1 MRYHEYLKQATR
13 LDKGIANCLNREVK
27 AANGTGP
34 WYVRLFP
41 SLRNTTIE
49 VANRKRGVLARQR
62 AQLVREMF
70 ADPSTVWN
78 VDATAVFRRSVP
90 SSPEAVEHLRNAA
103 NAAADFQK

>member
-1 MRYHEYLKQATR
+1 MRYAEYLKQAAR
-13 LDKGIANCLNREVK
+13 LDKEIADCLNREIK
-27 AANGTGP
+27 AANGNGP

-62 AQLVREMF
+62 AKLVRETF

-78 VDATAVFRRSVP
+78 IDASAAFRKTVP
-90 SSPEAVEHLRNAA
+90 SSPEATEQLSAAA
-103 NAAADFQK
+103 NAALDI